1 MSSKLP
7 SEQNMVAAGANLPG
21 PHEAHNIVKPI
32 KMLPDTEVIDGQS
45 QKVLTST
52 ELGQHS
58 AADSKL
64 ERNAF
69 DETVSQSQ
77 AVSDVNTSPSVNFE
91 CEVKT
96 NAEHSRFEKEM
107 DADSSSATVQEKQPQ
122 NTEDTKS
129 DSKPTEQSA
138 GRNFPNIPKGL
149 ARHIS
154 NAIEWLRVFKVDW
167 DQMQAATAPQPDSPE
182 VDRERVTLKK

>member
-1 MSSKLP
+1 MSSKPP
-7 SEQNMVAAGANLPG
+7 SEQNMIAAGPNLPD
-21 PHEAHNIVKPI
+21 PHEAHIVKPI
-32 KMLPDTEVIDGQS
+32 KMIPDTEVIDGQS
-45 QKVLTST
+45 QKVLASA
-52 ELGQHS
+52 ELGQQS
-58 AADSKL
+58 AAHRKL
-64 ERNAF
+64 ERHAF

-77 AVSDVNTSPSVNFE
+77 AVSDVNTSP

-96 NAEHSRFEKEM
+96 NAEHSRLQKEI
-107 DADSSSATVQEKQPQ
+107 DADSSSAAVQEKQGQ
-122 NTEDTKS
+122 NTKGTKS

-138 GRNFPNIPKGL
+138 GRNFPNIPTGL

-154 NAIEWLRVFKVDW
+154 TVIEWLRVFKVDW